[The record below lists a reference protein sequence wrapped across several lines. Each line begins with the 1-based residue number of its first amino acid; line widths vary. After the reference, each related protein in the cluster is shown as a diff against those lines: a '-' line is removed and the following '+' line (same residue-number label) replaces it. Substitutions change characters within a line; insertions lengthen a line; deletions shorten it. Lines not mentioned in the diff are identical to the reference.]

1 MMKKTGIWLSV
12 LLGVALLV
20 ACGTPPYADLKAVLD
35 KILTA
40 TDTLVTNMDKAGDA
54 KAVGAAITAYTDA
67 VKSEQAGFQ
76 AMMKKYPDLKDAKDP
91 PKELKESVDKLNSMG
106 EKLMTAMTKIQTY
119 AEDPVVKEAVQK
131 MSELQLQ

>member
-1 MMKKTGIWLSV
+1 MKKNLGFP
-12 LLGVALLV
+12 LLILTLAALLA
-20 ACGTPPYADLKAVLD
+20 ACGAPAYADLRAVLD

-40 TDTLVTNMDKAGDA
+40 TDTLVSSMDKAKDA
-54 KAVGAAITAYTDA
+54 KAVGAAISAYTEA
-67 VKSEQAGFQ
+67 VKAEQAGFQ

-106 EKLMTAMTKIQTY
+106 EKLMAAMTKIQTY